1 MEIGPIVR
9 ALARNKVRFGLI
21 VVQIAITLAVVANAV
36 NMILV
41 ERAKMLRPSAFDE
54 HNILSVIS
62 ERFAATFN
70 DPNYSIAVVESD
82 LRLLRAIPGVVA
94 VTNTQFIP
102 WEGVGGNRS
111 NTFIFANRDF
121 SSQYY
126 DVTPGFLDVLGMR
139 IVEGRDLR
147 PTDIDDNPNAS
158 AGPVLISRD
167 LERYLFGN
175 GSAVGRLLKDHEGG
189 MWTVVGV
196 FDPFYQPF
204 RGFPIEHYCVIRAR
218 HTAIYGG
225 PYLVRV
231 KPGAMKSVVQ
241 MITPRLLAS
250 NDGRNIA
257 LKTIDE
263 YKNEFFTSAHVIIG
277 AMTSVIVLII
287 LITGVGIAG
296 VTSFSVTERRR
307 QIGTRRALGATKTAV
322 IRYFL
327 LENWL
332 ITNSGIVL
340 GAILAYALNFA
351 LLSLIAGTKLDW
363 RYVVA
368 GALLL
373 WAQGIIATLM
383 PAARAAA
390 VPPVIATRTV

>member
-111 NTFIFANRDF
+111 NTFILANRDF

-175 GSAVGRLLKDHEGG
+175 GSAVGRLIKDHEGG

-196 FDPFYQPF
+196 CARAPQAD
-204 RGFPIEHYCVIRAR
+204 RHALRAR
-218 HTAIYGG
+218 CNKNGG
-225 PYLVRV
+225 DPLLPSGELVDHELRNR
-231 KPGAMKSVVQ
+231 PRRDTRLRAELRPAQSHRRNEARLALRRCRRAAPLGARHHRHADAGGARGRRAAGDRHANGMTVQ
-241 MITPRLLAS
+241 PMPSPWSSKAYAGT
-250 NDGRNIA
+250 
-257 LKTIDE
+257 
-263 YKNEFFTSAHVIIG
+263 
-277 AMTSVIVLII
+277 VLI
-287 LITGVGIAG
+287 V
-296 VTSFSVTERRR
+296 
-307 QIGTRRALGATKTAV
+307 
-322 IRYFL
+322 
-327 LENWL
+327 
-332 ITNSGIVL
+332 
-340 GAILAYALNFA
+340 
-351 LLSLIAGTKLDW
+351 
-363 RYVVA
+363 
-368 GALLL
+368 
-373 WAQGIIATLM
+373 
-383 PAARAAA
+383 
-390 VPPVIATRTV
+390 

>member
-1 MEIGPIVR
+1 
-9 ALARNKVRFGLI
+9 
-21 VVQIAITLAVVANAV
+21 
-36 NMILV
+36 
-41 ERAKMLRPSAFDE
+41 
-54 HNILSVIS
+54 
-62 ERFAATFN
+62 
-70 DPNYSIAVVESD
+70 
-82 LRLLRAIPGVVA
+82 
-94 VTNTQFIP
+94 
-102 WEGVGGNRS
+102 
-111 NTFIFANRDF
+111 
-121 SSQYY
+121 
-126 DVTPGFLDVLGMR
+126 
-139 IVEGRDLR
+139 
-147 PTDIDDNPNAS
+147 
-158 AGPVLISRD
+158 
-167 LERYLFGN
+167 
-175 GSAVGRLLKDHEGG
+175 
-189 MWTVVGV
+189 
-196 FDPFYQPF
+196 
-204 RGFPIEHYCVIRAR
+204 
-218 HTAIYGG
+218 
-225 PYLVRV
+225 
-231 KPGAMKSVVQ
+231 MKSVVQ